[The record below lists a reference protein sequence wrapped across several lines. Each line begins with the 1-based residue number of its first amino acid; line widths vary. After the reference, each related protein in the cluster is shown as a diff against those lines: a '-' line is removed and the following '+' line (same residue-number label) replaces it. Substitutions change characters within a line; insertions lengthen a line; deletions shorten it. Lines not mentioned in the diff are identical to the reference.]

1 MKKIIFAL
9 VMLLP
14 MASALAATPVE
25 LHIKISDLS
34 ADKPHFLCLYGAGC
48 YNMRS
53 AENGKT
59 FPLNPHVLPNLK
71 KVFVAD
77 MRTKQIYAQPISDSC
92 KAALNQSPDST
103 PKLTI
108 HGKLAVK
115 DSVAKIEGLRC
126 ELS

>member
-1 MKKIIFAL
+1 MKKIIIAL
-9 VMLLP
+9 IMSLP
-14 MASALAATPVE
+14 LQAALAAPPVE
-25 LHIKISDLS
+25 LNIKISGLA

-59 FPLNPHVLPNLK
+59 FPLNAHVLPNLK
-71 KVFVAD
+71 KIFVAD
-77 MRTKQIYAQPISDSC
+77 MRTKQIYGQPISDSC
-92 KAALNQSPDST
+92 RSALSQKVDAT